1 VLLTA
6 TVDGGVCVCLL
17 HPPVALPMG
26 KEAPVII
33 GLGGWVVPKAGLGVL
48 EREKVSRLSG
58 IENYSYSVV
67 YAVASVDNIQEMS
80 AILTNIFRQL
90 SFNSQ

>member
-1 VLLTA
+1 
-6 TVDGGVCVCLL
+6 
-17 HPPVALPMG
+17 MG